1 MAYAME
7 TEKLIRAAQAA
18 REKAYTPYSKF
29 QVGAA
34 LLLKSGEIVTG
45 CNIENASFGA
55 TVCAERVA
63 ILKAKSEDPR
73 AEIEAIAVVT
83 AGENP
88 APPCALCLQ
97 VIAEFCGPETPVLL
111 ANTDGE
117 NRSYLFKELLP
128 HPFTDF

>member
-1 MAYAME
+1 MDE
-7 TEKLIRAAQAA
+7 NSLIEAAAEA
-18 REKAYTPYSKF
+18 RKRAYTPYSKF

-34 LLLKSGEIVTG
+34 LLLKSGEIVSG

-63 ILKAKSEDPR
+63 ILKAKSENPR

-83 AGENP
+83 GGASP

-111 ANTDGE
+111 ANTEGA
-117 NRSYLFKELLP
+117 RMSYRFKELLP
-128 HPFTDF
+128 HPFSDF

>member
-1 MAYAME
+1 MDE
-7 TEKLIRAAQAA
+7 NSLVSAAEA
-18 REKAYTPYSKF
+18 RERAYTPYSKF

-34 LLLKSGEIVTG
+34 LLLKGGEIVSG

-63 ILKAKSEDPR
+63 ILKAKSEDPQSQ
-73 AEIEAIAVVT
+73 IEAIAVVT
-83 AGENP
+83 DGERP

-111 ANTDGE
+111 ANTAGKRE
-117 NRSYLFKELLP
+117 SYRFKELLP